1 MKVLLFLFTALF
13 VGSCTVKSVRVER
26 EPLTRKEIVYYAP
39 VKGAIREEGR
49 GYFIT
54 ARCGSFFRAVE
65 GGKVA
70 YSGKDLDNYG
80 WIIIIEQEDGN
91 VGVYGKVGR
100 PWVNQGERVKRR
112 QVLGK
117 VGKSKGKC
125 GIYFE
130 VRNDAG
136 QPVSITLR

>member
-1 MKVLLFLFTALF
+1 MVALALSLILLIL
-13 VGSCTVKSVRVER
+13 SCSGPVVRIER
-26 EPLTRKEIVYYAP
+26 ESIKKRELFYHVP
-39 VKGAIREEGR
+39 VKGRVQEKGR
-49 GYFIT
+49 GYFIYT
-54 ARCGSFFRAVE
+54 RCGSFFRAVE

-91 VGVYGKVGR
+91 VGVYGKVGK

-117 VGKSKGKC
+117 VGRSKGKC

-130 VRNDAG
+130 VRNSEGAPLKVVL
-136 QPVSITLR
+136 Q